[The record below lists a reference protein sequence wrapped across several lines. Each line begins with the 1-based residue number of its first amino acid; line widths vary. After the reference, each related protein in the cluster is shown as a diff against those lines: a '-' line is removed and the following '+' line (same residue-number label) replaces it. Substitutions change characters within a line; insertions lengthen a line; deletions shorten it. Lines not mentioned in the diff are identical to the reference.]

1 MVGLVI
7 VSHSSKIAEG
17 VVEMSKQMANG
28 APIVAAGGT
37 SDMRIGTDALKIS
50 EAIQSVYSED
60 GVLILFDLGSAYMN
74 TEMAKEFLDP
84 STYNQDIIEPVD
96 CALVEGAITAAVESF
111 LGKSRAEVKDALKDL
126 ALNKM
131 P

>member
-17 VVEMSKQMANG
+17 VVEMAKQMAEG
-28 APIVAAGGT
+28 AAIIAAGGT
-37 SDMRIGTDALKIS
+37 QDGRIGTDAERIC
-50 EAIQSVYSED
+50 EAMKEVYSDD

-74 TEMAKEFLDP
+74 AEMAKDFLEAEYDGEK
-84 STYNQDIIEPVD
+84 IELVD

-111 LGKSRAEVKDALKDL
+111 MGSSREHIKDVLKDL
-126 ALNKM
+126 TLNKM

>member
-17 VVEMSKQMANG
+17 VVEMSLQMAPD
-28 APIVAAGGT
+28 ASIIAAGGT
-37 SDMRIGTDALKIS
+37 NDGRIGTDAERIS
-50 EAIQSVYSED
+50 EAIKKVYSED
-60 GVLILFDLGSAYMN
+60 GVLILFDLGSAFMN
-74 TEMAKEFLDP
+74 AEMAIDFLMGEVD
-84 STYNQDIIEPVD
+84 TEKVELVD
-96 CALVEGAITAAVESF
+96 CALIEGSIAAAVDSSIGLSRESIKET
-111 LGKSRAEVKDALKDL
+111 LSSL